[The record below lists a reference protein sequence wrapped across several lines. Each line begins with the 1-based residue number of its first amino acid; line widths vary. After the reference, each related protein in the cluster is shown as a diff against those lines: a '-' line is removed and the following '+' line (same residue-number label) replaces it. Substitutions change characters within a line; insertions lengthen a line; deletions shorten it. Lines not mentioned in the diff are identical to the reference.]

1 MSDRSQVATVVL
13 AILLLMWPAAAGAQ
27 ASGAIEGAVINGTA
41 GSGPPV
47 GIEVTLRVFS
57 GMEEGTSLT
66 ATTDAE
72 GKFRFENLDT
82 GPDLS
87 YLVLATYEG
96 VTYSQGL
103 LSFEPDQEEI
113 SVELLVYDTTT
124 DDAQV
129 GVERAHMFLTLSE
142 GGVEVTELYVF
153 ANAGDRTYVGTEEVD
168 GRLWTSQFLLP
179 GGGHDLVFDDG
190 SLGQRFLS
198 VQSGFVDTEPQWPGS
213 TSVMFHYVLDCE
225 RGECDL
231 SREIQHPIANLNVL
245 IPDAD
250 IQVQSA
256 QLSFEGTRDAQG
268 ETYLNYVGHD
278 LVPGERLDLRL
289 SLGEADSI
297 AVAPRSGG
305 SQALPWIILG
315 TVLVGLALV
324 YPFWRRRIEN
334 AARETA
340 RRER

>member
-1 MSDRSQVATVVL
+1 
-13 AILLLMWPAAAGAQ
+13 
-27 ASGAIEGAVINGTA
+27 
-41 GSGPPV
+41 
-47 GIEVTLRVFS
+47 
-57 GMEEGTSLT
+57 
-66 ATTDAE
+66 
-72 GKFRFENLDT
+72 
-82 GPDLS
+82 
-87 YLVLATYEG
+87 
-96 VTYSQGL
+96 
-103 LSFEPDQEEI
+103 
-113 SVELLVYDTTT
+113 
-124 DDAQV
+124 
-129 GVERAHMFLTLSE
+129 
-142 GGVEVTELYVF
+142 
-153 ANAGDRTYVGTEEVD
+153 
-168 GRLWTSQFLLP
+168 
-179 GGGHDLVFDDG
+179 
-190 SLGQRFLS
+190 
-198 VQSGFVDTEPQWPGS
+198 
-213 TSVMFHYVLDCE
+213 VMFHYVLDCE